1 MSSKTKI
8 LVIKLRGIIYT
19 LIFAILG
26 IIFIVLLILILNGRS
41 KKDTKDDAAQKT
53 YSPGVYT
60 ASMILSDN
68 AVDIQVVVDENQI
81 KSIELVNIEES
92 VTTMYP
98 LISSSLD
105 DIAAQV
111 ISNNSVENITY
122 SYDSK
127 YTSLMLIEAIKSA
140 VAKAQ

>member
-8 LVIKLRGIIYT
+8 LVIKLKEIIYT
-19 LIFAILG
+19 LVFVILG
-26 IIFIVLLILILNGRS
+26 IILIVLLILIFSGRS
-41 KKDTKDDAAQKT
+41 KKEASDAVEKT

-68 AVDIQVVVDENQI
+68 AVDIQVSVDENQI
-81 KSIELVNIEES
+81 KSIELINIEES

-98 LISSSLD
+98 LISASLD
-105 DIAAQV
+105 DIAAQI
-111 ISNNSVENITY
+111 ISNNSMENITY

-127 YTSLMLIEAIKSA
+127 YTSLMLIDTIQTALNK
-140 VAKAQ
+140 AK

>member
-8 LVIKLRGIIYT
+8 LVIKLKEIIYT
-19 LIFAILG
+19 LVFVILG
-26 IIFIVLLILILNGRS
+26 IILIVLLILIFSGRS
-41 KKDTKDDAAQKT
+41 KKEASDAVEKT

-68 AVDIQVVVDENQI
+68 AVDIQVAVDENQI
-81 KSIELVNIEES
+81 KSIELINIEES

-98 LISSSLD
+98 LISASLD
-105 DIAAQV
+105 DIAAQI
-111 ISNNSVENITY
+111 ISNNSMENITY

-127 YTSLMLIEAIKSA
+127 YTSLMLIDTIQTALNK
-140 VAKAQ
+140 AK

>member
-8 LVIKLRGIIYT
+8 LVIKLKEIIYT
-19 LIFAILG
+19 LVFVILG
-26 IIFIVLLILILNGRS
+26 IILIVLLILIFSGRS
-41 KKDTKDDAAQKT
+41 KKEASDAVEKT

-68 AVDIQVVVDENQI
+68 AVDIQVAVDKNQI

-98 LISSSLD
+98 LISASLD
-105 DIAAQV
+105 DIASQ
-111 ISNNSVENITY
+111 IIRNNSMENITY

-127 YTSLMLIEAIKSA
+127 YTSLMLIDTIQNALNK
-140 VAKAQ
+140 AK

>member
-8 LVIKLRGIIYT
+8 LVIKLKEIIYT
-19 LIFAILG
+19 LIFVILG
-26 IIFIVLLILILNGRS
+26 IILIVLLILIISGRT
-41 KKDTKDDAAQKT
+41 KKESASDNQKT

-68 AVDIQVVVDENQI
+68 AVDIQIAVDENQI

-105 DIAAQV
+105 DIASQI
-111 ISNNSVENITY
+111 ISNNSMDNITY

-127 YTSLMLIEAIKSA
+127 YTSMMLIDTIKNA
-140 VAKAQ
+140 LDKAK